1 MSYYTDTFPGRQ
13 VTVDGRPYLYFGGTS
28 YLGLQTNPDFQD
40 LFIQNIRKYGTNYG
54 ASRRSNLKLAIFD
67 KTEAQLSSLV
77 GSEACATQ
85 SSGYLAGQLV
95 AQHFNT
101 REFKSFYAPNLHS
114 ALYQKGTIPFKNFE
128 ALLNAIKEFKISGR
142 TEIPVV
148 FIDSIDS
155 IATSYPDFKA
165 LQQLPLNEVIVVVDD
180 SHGIGILGE
189 NGGGA
194 YQIIKEMAPKELV
207 VCCSLGKGFGIQAG
221 AVFGTKAR
229 IDQLVNT
236 DFYGGASPAAPAAL
250 ATFYE
255 GHDIY
260 GAQRKILKQNLELF
274 LNQVQVLDRF
284 HFIQGHPVFSF
295 ENSELADYLKQLGV
309 LITNFKYP
317 NEGGAL
323 KSRIVISSAHIKND
337 IELLAKLLNS
347 YK

>member
-1 MSYYTDTFPGRQ
+1 MNYYTDTFPGRQ
-13 VTVDGRPYLYFGGTS
+13 VTVAEKTYLYFGGTS

-54 ASRRSNLKLAIFD
+54 ASRKSNLKLALFD
-67 KTEAQLSSLV
+67 KVEAQLSSLV

-101 REFKSFYAPNLHS
+101 RGFKSFYAPNSHS
-114 ALYQKGTIPFKNFE
+114 ALYQKRTIPFKSFE
-128 ALLNAIKEFKISGR
+128 DVLNAIKEFKTSGR
-142 TEIPVV
+142 TEIPVL
-148 FIDSIDS
+148 FLDSIDS
-155 IATSYPDFKA
+155 IATSYPGFKA
-165 LQQLPLNEVIVVVDD
+165 LQQLPLKEVIVVVDD

-194 YQIIKEMAPKELV
+194 YQIIKEIAPKELV

-229 IDQLVNT
+229 IDQLVHT

-250 ATFYE
+250 AAFYE
-255 GHDIY
+255 GQHIY
-260 GAQRKILKQNLELF
+260 AEQRKLLKQNLALF
-274 LNQVQVLDRF
+274 LNQVQVLERF
-284 HFIQGHPVFSF
+284 HFIEGHPVFSF
-295 ENSELADYLKQLGV
+295 ENSELADYLKQFGI

-317 NEGGAL
+317 NEDGAL
-323 KSRIVISSAHIKND
+323 KSRIVISSAHIKED
-337 IELLAKLLNS
+337 IELLAGLLNS